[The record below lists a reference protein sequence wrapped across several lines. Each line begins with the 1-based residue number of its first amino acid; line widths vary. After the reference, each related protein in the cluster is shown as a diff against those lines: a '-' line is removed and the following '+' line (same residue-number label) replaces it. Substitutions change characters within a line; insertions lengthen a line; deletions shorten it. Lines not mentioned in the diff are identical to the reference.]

1 MALVNRSEVEKKYLD
16 QSYPSIIDLYVDKT
30 CILEDINKYF
40 SNQQYF
46 LNYDFKIIDNE
57 LIKIVVSDKERYYTC
72 FIKIIDNDL
81 NFDDLSET
89 FVSNESK
96 QLASNQKQC
105 FSIYMSCDDVKSYY
119 IQLRLISL
127 LHPNTILI
135 YDNNQDNLYSYGYL
149 KHILNINVDPIDNN
163 LFKIN
168 HYENGWLHTTGLTRF
183 NIRELEFSNVDEN
196 NVKAVVTYIRNLA
209 LYMIK
214 NGQEKHNLEV
224 LEDVFGLD
232 LITTLHNVDDIS
244 KLDYQLFNQLRDYRK
259 IEDIYNHYFVE
270 VKSNND
276 KNIFDQITNHLF
288 YYRDEIDIQN
298 NKQIAQLTL
307 NDIVKFV
314 EDLEDCENLM
324 IFARNENFELDWYS
338 YVSIDE
344 KMIVLATEDDEIKL
358 SIDEVYNWN
367 YRGVIPLYSYMIQE

>member
-135 YDNNQDNLYSYGYL
+135 YDNNQDNLFSYGYL

-276 KNIFDQITNHLF
+276 KNIFEQITNHLF